1 MNRLFF
7 LSLFLGILSVELRG
21 ELTLHPLIGNHA
33 VFQRDVPFPV
43 IGKAD
48 SGAEVVVQWR
58 GKDYQA
64 KAGAD
69 GKWSLQ
75 LDPSP
80 ATEKGRSSR

>member
-21 ELTLHPLIGNHA
+21 ELTLHPLIGDHA

-48 SGAEVVVQWR
+48 SGAEVVVN
-58 GKDYQA
+58 
-64 KAGAD
+64 
-69 GKWSLQ
+69 
-75 LDPSP
+75 
-80 ATEKGRSSR
+80 